1 MRPTLPILGL
11 LTLGVIAAAV
21 AARSASSAPSAPP
34 ARVAAVAETDPVPD
48 ADDAADDP
56 AIWVNRAEPARSRII
71 GTNKK
76 GGLAVYDLD
85 GQQVQYL
92 PVGRVNNVDIRTGFP
107 LAGKRVPLVAA
118 SHRDDKAIRLWI
130 GDDASGALR
139 EAPGRSIPV
148 SVEEPYGLAMY
159 TSAASGKTFVFV
171 NDKTGRIEQWLLQE
185 NAGVISGSLV
195 RTLKLDG
202 QVEGM
207 FADDELG
214 HLFVGEETRGVW
226 RFGAEPDAPVK
237 GVLIDQV
244 IPKGNIT
251 PDVEGISMWKGE
263 GGEGYL
269 IVSSQG
275 SNQFMI
281 YARRPPNDHKGSF
294 TVIDGPSVD
303 GVSETDGIDVT
314 SESLGGAFPCGLIV
328 VQDGVN
334 HGHAQNFKLVAP
346 ELVGRAFRPPLNMRR

>member
-1 MRPTLPILGL
+1 MRRHLALLGL
-11 LTLGVIAAAV
+11 TALGALCTALV
-21 AARSASSAPSAPP
+21 AGAGGLSPP
-34 ARVAAVAETDPVPD
+34 ARVAPVAETDPVPD

-56 AIWVNRAEPARSRII
+56 AIWVNRSNPAQSRII

-92 PVGRVNNVDIRTGFP
+92 PVGRVNNVDLRVGFS

-118 SHRDDKAIRLWI
+118 SHRDDKAIRLWV
-130 GDDASGALR
+130 GDDTTGMLK
-139 EAPGRSIPV
+139 EAPGRGIATTV
-148 SVEEPYGLAMY
+148 AEPYGLAMY
-159 TSAASGKTFVFV
+159 TSAKSGKTFVFV
-171 NDKTGRIEQWLLQE
+171 NDKAGRVEQWLVQE
-185 NAGVISGSLV
+185 SGGSLTGSLV
-195 RTLKLDG
+195 RTLKLEG

-214 HLFVGEETRGVW
+214 NLYVGEETRGVW
-226 RFGAEPDAPVK
+226 RFGAEPDAPVT
-237 GVLIDQV
+237 GVLVDQAK
-244 IPKGNIT
+244 PNGNIT

-263 GGEGYL
+263 RGEGYL

-275 SNQFMI
+275 SNEFLL
-281 YARRPPNDHKGSF
+281 YARTPPNAFKGAF

-303 GVSETDGIDVT
+303 GASETDGVDAT

-328 VQDGVN
+328 VQDGAN
-334 HGHAQNFKLVAP
+334 HGHAQNFKLLAP
-346 ELVGRAFRPPLNMRR
+346 EAVGRAFRPPLNMRR